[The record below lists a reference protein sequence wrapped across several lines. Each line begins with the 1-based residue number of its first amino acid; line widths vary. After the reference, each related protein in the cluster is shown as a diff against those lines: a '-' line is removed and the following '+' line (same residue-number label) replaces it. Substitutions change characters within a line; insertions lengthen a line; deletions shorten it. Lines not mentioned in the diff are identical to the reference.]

1 MTEYDYKLKNDYYDV
16 RHRKQKR
23 KMNDAEIDLLN
34 EVTYALDPVAYIEHL
49 GFLLFEWQKDV
60 LRDES
65 RRIVINGARQ
75 IGKSTIMSAFVCHH
89 AKYFPGSL
97 CVILAPSKDQAA
109 IDMRKIIEFIG
120 MDRTYPETKHET
132 TEEIELV
139 NGSWIKV
146 VAATDKGARGYSN
159 PDIILLDECSRIP
172 DEVFDAVKPMITN
185 NHFARIIEI
194 STPNGKM
201 GFFYNHYHLDRWS
214 KYLVTSPWDVT
225 TDGGTP
231 TLFKRDIS
239 EDHLLALMELKPT
252 DKLKI
257 YISPRHLDKEEQ
269 EENVESMSYLKYRQE
284 FLCEFVDAQDQV
296 FGQDLIRRM
305 FHEDEV
311 LPQENGLF
319 EEVQKDEIDPLVD
332 LLRLKES

>member
-1 MTEYDYKLKNDYYDV
+1 MKLKNDYYDIQN
-16 RHRKQKR
+16 RKQKR
-23 KMNDAEIDLLN
+23 KLNKAEVDVFREL
-34 EVTYALDPVAYIEHL
+34 EFALDPVAYLQHIGL
-49 GFLLFEWQKDV
+49 DPFPWQQAVLKDP
-60 LRDES
+60 S
-65 RRIVINGARQ
+65 TRIVINGARQ

-109 IDMRKIIEFIG
+109 IDMRKIIEFIAQ
-120 MDRTYPETKHET
+120 DPSYPETKHET
-132 TEEIELV
+132 TEEIELL

-185 NHFARIIEI
+185 NPLARIIEI
-194 STPNGKM
+194 STPNGKL

-214 KYLVTSPWDVT
+214 KYLITSPWDVM

-231 TLFKRDIS
+231 ILFERDTS
-239 EDHLLALMELKPT
+239 RKHLLELMELKES
-252 DKLKI
+252 DDLKI
-257 YISPRHLDKEEQ
+257 YVSPRHMNKVEQ
-269 EENVESMSYLKYRQE
+269 EENVESMSYMKYRQE

-296 FGQDLIRRM
+296 FGQDLIRKM
-305 FHEDEV
+305 FHDDLKDEDPEK
-311 LPQENGLF
+311 PF
-319 EEVQKDEIDPLVD
+319 IEEVAYRQEVDPLVE
-332 LLRLKES
+332 LLRAKEI